1 MYISLK
7 IFRQAYWIG
16 TQISCLFVLSEPS
29 HKEEFFMERWFS
41 ERCRRGDNVK
51 TISPV
56 LLLFWSTCPYS
67 SSPSLP
73 LPPLSPF
80 PSPYSPWYSPSRLT
94 PRPPPDPHSYVF
106 RVWKEERDNPLEG
119 VLWDTAKICCRKK
132 KKPIYLYSCEWKLSL
147 FVCVLLLQ
155 CTFSPV
161 VWFVTRFFN
170 CLIWSW
176 SRYPVTLYL
185 LQDVFVLRG

>member
-1 MYISLK
+1 
-7 IFRQAYWIG
+7 
-16 TQISCLFVLSEPS
+16 
-29 HKEEFFMERWFS
+29 
-41 ERCRRGDNVK
+41 
-51 TISPV
+51 
-56 LLLFWSTCPYS
+56 
-67 SSPSLP
+67 
-73 LPPLSPF
+73 
-80 PSPYSPWYSPSRLT
+80 
-94 PRPPPDPHSYVF
+94 
-106 RVWKEERDNPLEG
+106 
-119 VLWDTAKICCRKK
+119 
-132 KKPIYLYSCEWKLSL
+132 L